1 MRDES
6 VLKEIKE
13 EVFSQQ
19 DIKLSEQDPLFTL
32 IIANQRVLDNFS
44 RPFTQALK
52 EMPGKI
58 SDSLNLLVSAVE
70 DAEGTAEKLMANT
83 QASLKSLAKDE
94 VELAA
99 LQVQRKLEYSVVN
112 TLAKANLEIQEIEK
126 RVKSISSNYSDP
138 KAMTINIVLAGVIAT
153 LLIIFSAGLYVLYDR
168 GMESREAADYWYKK
182 HMKQQRAI
190 DGLPAVT
197 KKKILD
203 ELKSD

>member
-6 VLKEIKE
+6 VIKE
-13 EVFSQQ
+13 VKDEVFSQQ

-44 RPFTQALK
+44 RPFTQTLK
-52 EMPGKI
+52 EMPGAI
-58 SDSLNLLVSAVE
+58 SDSLNRLVSAVE

-83 QASLKSLAKDE
+83 QASLKSLAKDG

-112 TLAKANLEIQEIEK
+112 TLANANLEIQEIEK
-126 RVKSISSNYSDP
+126 RVKSISSNYRDP

-153 LLIIFSAGLYVLYDR
+153 LLLIFSAGLYVLYDR

-182 HMKQQRAI
+182 HMKQERAI
-190 DGLPAVT
+190 DGLPAIA